1 MLSGGGRKLRREQSL
16 RGAADGFDNN
26 NFSGGGGGGGLIKQ
40 PLGKNVSTPL
50 NGGGGGGMQHQ
61 SGAGVKPT
69 RSVTAVNH
77 GGHAALTRNGP
88 AYGRSGGVGGGGGGN
103 RVAQNSEQQQ
113 PPPTTANRDVILCS
127 REILSRNLKFSAT
140 KYSLLK
146 SLK

>member
-1 MLSGGGRKLRREQSL
+1 MRREQSL

-26 NFSGGGGGGGLIKQ
+26 NFSGGGGGGAGGLIKQ

-50 NGGGGGGMQHQ
+50 NGGGMQHQ

-88 AYGRSGGVGGGGGGN
+88 AYGRSGGVGGGGN
-103 RVAQNSEQQQ
+103 RGAQNSEQQQ
-113 PPPTTANRDVILCS
+113 PPPTSANRDVIFCW
-127 REILSRNLKFSAT
+127 REILCRNLKISAAN
-140 KYSLLK
+140 
-146 SLK
+146 